1 MTGARRVPQCM
12 GSWEY
17 KVEWEGGTRA
27 IWEMAE
33 TLAGTDTEVQHQMKA
48 AKDGPEHGSMY
59 ERVEADREGL
69 TKVLAGRA
77 SCEEDRE
84 DERGGETMGD
94 AVQTSRGDGRGKR
107 QETRGEETDREGRKV
122 GGGRNQGR
130 HVWTGCEK
138 EMRGDMGWG
147 NGDRMEGCRRGIR
160 PSGGSFY

>member
-1 MTGARRVPQCM
+1 MTASSQPSRYEATLAEIRGHEGVREWKEGWVEARTEDEVWEGTIQRVTGARRVPQCM

-33 TLAGTDTEVQHQMKA
+33 TLAGTDAEVQQQMKA

-84 DERGGETMGD
+84 DEG
-94 AVQTSRGDGRGKR
+94 AVKLWEILCKQA
-107 QETRGEETDREGRKV
+107 EAM
-122 GGGRNQGR
+122 GGGRSS
-130 HVWTGCEK
+130 
-138 EMRGDMGWG
+138 
-147 NGDRMEGCRRGIR
+147 RRQAW
-160 PSGGSFY
+160 